1 MKTRNERLKELFN
14 GYDNLKGW
22 IDLNDYVFENNVF
35 ETTEDLRDYI
45 EERIREQE
53 VIYYATAIDYLKEN
67 DASLN
72 ISIGLA
78 YEMGFDLKNINS
90 ELLASLLLQEDLM
103 EDLVNFINEV
113 EEEEIFN
120 D

>member
-1 MKTRNERLKELFN
+1 MKTRNEKLTELFN

-22 IDLNDYVFENNVF
+22 IDLNDYVFKNNVF

-78 YEMGFDLKNINS
+78 CEMGFDLKNINS

-103 EDLVNFINEV
+103 EDLVNFIYEV
-113 EEEEIFN
+113 ENEEIFN